1 MTRRTGGA
9 ARFSRWAAAWSGGGP
24 PSLACPAGA
33 RFARLRLA
41 ARPSGLRSL
50 RGALSRALLL
60 ACLAPMAAARADDL
74 GHAEAPADGLDGR
87 AIYERVVA
95 NRFRSFSQDALLIS
109 ADRAGRTQQSRFE
122 LLWKDFR
129 DAAGQTARGVIS
141 KTLVKYTY
149 PFDLRHAGYLVQ
161 ANEARGSDQFVYY
174 PSRRRVVRVNLRGEA
189 VYGTDFSFEDV
200 VPREAGDFDYRRLRD
215 SVVGGTPVR
224 VVDLFPRQLADS
236 EYSKIRVYVDRDR
249 HVVVRA
255 RYWDAAGVEIKELR
269 APPSRIQEF
278 DGVFV
283 PMEAT
288 MRHLRLE
295 SQTTLVVNGLVPNP
309 DLDAES
315 FDLSRLET
323 H

>member
-1 MTRRTGGA
+1 
-9 ARFSRWAAAWSGGGP
+9 
-24 PSLACPAGA
+24 
-33 RFARLRLA
+33 
-41 ARPSGLRSL
+41 
-50 RGALSRALLL
+50 LLL
-60 ACLAPMAAARADDL
+60 ACLAPASVSRADDI
-74 GHAEAPADGLDGR
+74 GRAEAPADGLDGR
-87 AIYERVVA
+87 TIYERVVA
-95 NRFRSFSQDALLIS
+95 NRFRAFSQDAVLIS
-109 ADRAGRTQQSRFE
+109 ADRSGRTQQSRFE

-129 DAAGQTARGVIS
+129 NGAGEAVSGVIS
-141 KTLVKYTY
+141 KTLVKYTH

-174 PSRRRVVRVNLRGEA
+174 PSKRRIVRVNLRGEA

-200 VPREAGDFDYRRLRD
+200 VPREAEDFDYRRLPD
-215 SVVGGTPVR
+215 SAVEGTPVR
-224 VVDLFPRQLADS
+224 VVDLFPRQVTDS
-236 EYSKIRVYVDRDR
+236 EYSRIRVYVDRDR
-249 HVVVRA
+249 NVVVRA

-309 DLDAES
+309 EIDSAS
-315 FDLSRLET
+315 FDLSRLES

>member
-1 MTRRTGGA
+1 VIRRGGA
-9 ARFSRWAAAWSGGGP
+9 ARVWVAV
-24 PSLACPAGA
+24 SLLGCVALA
-33 RFARLRLA
+33 R
-41 ARPSGLRSL
+41 
-50 RGALSRALLL
+50 
-60 ACLAPMAAARADDL
+60 APRADDL
-74 GHAEAPADGLDGR
+74 GAAEAPADGLDGR

-95 NRFRSFSQDALLIS
+95 NRFRSFEQDAMLIS

-122 LLWKDFR
+122 LRWKDFR
-129 DAAGQTARGVIS
+129 DGAGNAARGVIS
-141 KTLVKYTY
+141 KTLVKYTH

-174 PSRRRVVRVNLRGEA
+174 PSKRRVVRVNLRGEA

-200 VPREAGDFDYRRLRD
+200 VPREAEDFEYRRLRD
-215 SVVGGTPVR
+215 STVDGAPVR
-224 VVDLFPRQLADS
+224 VVDLFPSQLADS
-236 EYSKIRVYVDRDR
+236 EYSRIRVYVDRDR
-249 HVVVRA
+249 NVVVRA

-278 DGVFV
+278 DGVYV

-295 SQTTLVVNGLVPNP
+295 SKTTLVVNGLVPNP
-309 DLDAES
+309 NLGADS
-315 FDLSRLET
+315 FDLGRLET

>member
-1 MTRRTGGA
+1 VSRRLGRA
-9 ARFSRWAAAWSGGGP
+9 ARASRWAAATLLVCAAQAQ
-24 PSLACPAGA
+24 PS
-33 RFARLRLA
+33 
-41 ARPSGLRSL
+41 
-50 RGALSRALLL
+50 
-60 ACLAPMAAARADDL
+60 RADDL
-74 GHAEAPADGLDGR
+74 GAAEASTDGLDGR

-95 NRFRSFSQDALLIS
+95 NRFRAFEQDAVLIS

-122 LLWKDFR
+122 LRWKDFR
-129 DAAGQTARGVIS
+129 DAAGKAARGVIS
-141 KTLVKYTY
+141 KTLVKYTH

-174 PSRRRVVRVNLRGEA
+174 PSKRRVVRVNLRGEA

-200 VPREAGDFDYRRLRD
+200 VPREAEDFEYRRMRD
-215 SVVGGTPVR
+215 SEVDGAPVR

-236 EYSKIRVYVDRDR
+236 EYSRIRVYVDRER
-249 HVVVRA
+249 NVVVRA

-269 APPSRIQEF
+269 APPSRIREF

-295 SQTTLVVNGLVPNP
+295 SQTTLVVHALVPNP
-309 DLDAES
+309 DLGADS
-315 FDLSRLET
+315 FDLGRLET